1 MILLQSS
8 RKLSALKDI
17 LLQQL
22 PHSIVVYGAVAQIRH
37 GNACNLEVCVDSWP
51 AFKTVVCRRQ
61 RKAIQDPHNPFSNLY
76 TLFTKDVASLRTM
89 LKDKTVINWKQP
101 CHFLAF
107 PSSLFDAVQGEKQKI
122 DHMIDPSCILIHHD
136 PQSLPDVRT
145 DVAPRI
151 SSLRVTHAEI
161 VNRSV
166 KYGGSEHSLNY
177 IKTCIQNL
185 PSCCILDD
193 NGSPIS
199 WALLDESCA
208 IRMVFTLPE
217 YRRVGYMK
225 VVLAT
230 LARKVHMM
238 GFPVHL
244 SVEENN
250 TASLHACKSMGF
262 TLYPD
267 LYLTFKLIPSSLP

>member
-1 MILLQSS
+1 MLTNHCISYNIHSFFQYFVFIL
-8 RKLSALKDI
+8 
-17 LLQQL
+17 
-22 PHSIVVYGAVAQIRH
+22 YVAGLNIWI
-37 GNACNLEVCVDSWP
+37 C
-51 AFKTVVCRRQ
+51 CR
-61 RKAIQDPHNPFSNLY
+61 
-76 TLFTKDVASLRTM
+76 
-89 LKDKTVINWKQP
+89 
-101 CHFLAF
+101 
-107 PSSLFDAVQGEKQKI
+107 
-122 DHMIDPSCILIHHD
+122 
-136 PQSLPDVRT
+136 
-145 DVAPRI
+145 PRI

-177 IKTCIQNL
+177 IKTCIQHL

-208 IRMVFTLPE
+208 IRMGFTFPE

-250 TASLHACKSMGF
+250 TASLHACKNMGF

-267 LYLTFKLIPSSLP
+267 LYLTFKLIPSSLPWSSAVQDSIRRYWKTKDNILCV

>member
-1 MILLQSS
+1 
-8 RKLSALKDI
+8 
-17 LLQQL
+17 
-22 PHSIVVYGAVAQIRH
+22 
-37 GNACNLEVCVDSWP
+37 
-51 AFKTVVCRRQ
+51 
-61 RKAIQDPHNPFSNLY
+61 
-76 TLFTKDVASLRTM
+76 
-89 LKDKTVINWKQP
+89 
-101 CHFLAF
+101 
-107 PSSLFDAVQGEKQKI
+107 
-122 DHMIDPSCILIHHD
+122 
-136 PQSLPDVRT
+136 T

-161 VNRSV
+161 VNQSV
-166 KYGGSEHSLNY
+166 KYGGNEHSLNY

-208 IRMVFTLPE
+208 IRMGFTFPE

-244 SVEENN
+244 RVEENN
-250 TASLHACKSMGF
+250 TAALRACKSMGF

-267 LYLTFKLIPSSLP
+267 LYLMFKLIPSSLP